1 MELQIQHQE
10 LAPIQANLEQI
21 KEYVQGVVAKY
32 QNASYTD
39 EQMKLAKADRAEL
52 RHLKEDIDTK
62 RKQVKAAW
70 NAPYL
75 AFETQIKEITALI
88 EEPVALIDGQ
98 IKEWEERRKAERRNK
113 LEDVFNRFNQFGA
126 LISFESMVEPEML
139 KMSITDSKATT
150 LLTRKMEKVTEE
162 IAQLESVVDTQ
173 FRTECVAV
181 YTKTLNLAQA
191 ILHANTLK
199 AEKAKQEAVLGEVGQ
214 EPQNP
219 PAKPLQEAQDEIE
232 DIFADMPMADPAQRP
247 ETRRFIITGTPAQV
261 NELKRLAAEI
271 GLKMR
276 EVF

>member
-1 MELQIQHQE
+1 MELEIQHQE

-21 KEYVQGVVAKY
+21 KGYVLGVVAKY

-75 AFETQIKEITALI
+75 AFETKIKEITALI
-88 EEPVALIDGQ
+88 DEPVALIDGQ

-113 LEDVFNRFNQFGA
+113 LEGVFNQHNPFGA
-126 LISFESMVEPEML
+126 LLPFENVLEPEML

-150 LLTRKMEKVTEE
+150 LLARKMEKVTEE
-162 IAQLESVVDTQ
+162 MAQLESLVDPQ

-181 YTKTLNLAQA
+181 YTQTLNLAQA

-199 AEKAKQEAVLGEVGQ
+199 AEKAKQEAVLGAV
-214 EPQNP
+214 EPEP
-219 PAKPLQEAQDEIE
+219 PASKPLQEAQDEVE
-232 DIFADMPMADPAQRP
+232 DIFADMPMSDPAQRP

>member
-1 MELQIQHQE
+1 MELEIQHQE

-21 KEYVQGVVAKY
+21 KGYVLGVVAKY

-75 AFETQIKEITALI
+75 AFETKIKEITALI
-88 EEPVALIDGQ
+88 DEPVALIDGQ

-113 LEDVFNRFNQFGA
+113 LEGVFNQHNPFGA
-126 LISFESMVEPEML
+126 LLPFENVVEPEML

-150 LLTRKMEKVTEE
+150 LLARKMEKVTEE
-162 IAQLESVVDTQ
+162 MAQLESLVDPQ

-181 YTKTLNLAQA
+181 YTQTLNLAQA
-191 ILHANTLK
+191 ILHASTLK
-199 AEKAKQEAVLGEVGQ
+199 AEKAKQEAVLGAV
-214 EPQNP
+214 EPEP
-219 PAKPLQEAQDEIE
+219 PASKPLQEAQDEVE

>member
-21 KEYVQGVVAKY
+21 KEYVLGVVDKY

-88 EEPVALIDGQ
+88 DEPVALIDGQ
-98 IKEWEERRKAERRNK
+98 IKDWEERRKADRREK
-113 LEDVFNRFNQFGA
+113 LEGVFNQFNPFGE
-126 LISFESMVEPEML
+126 LLHFENVVEPEML
-139 KMSITDSKATT
+139 KMSTTDSKATT
-150 LLTRKMEKVTEE
+150 LLTRKLEKITGEM
-162 IAQLESVVDTQ
+162 AQLESVVDPQ

-181 YTKTLNLAQA
+181 YTKTLSLAQA
-191 ILHANTLK
+191 LLHANTLK
-199 AEKAKQEAVLGEVGQ
+199 AEKAKQEAVLGAVET
-214 EPQNP
+214 ET
-219 PAKPLQEAQDEIE
+219 PASKPLQEAQDEVE
-232 DIFADMPMADPAQRP
+232 DIFADMPMSDPAQRP

-261 NELKRLAAEI
+261 NELMRLAAEI

>member
-1 MELQIQHQE
+1 MELEIQHQE

-21 KEYVQGVVAKY
+21 KGYVLGVVNKY

-88 EEPVALIDGQ
+88 DEPVALIDGQ

-139 KMSITDSKATT
+139 KMSITNSKATT

-162 IAQLESVVDTQ
+162 IAQLESVVDPQ

-181 YTKTLNLAQA
+181 YTKTLSLAQA

-199 AEKAKQEAVLGEVGQ
+199 AEKAKQEAVLGAVET
-214 EPQNP
+214 ET
-219 PAKPLQEAQDEIE
+219 PASKPLQEAQDEVE
-232 DIFADMPMADPAQRP
+232 DIFADMPMSDPAQRP

-261 NELKRLAAEI
+261 NELMRLAAEI

>member
-10 LAPIQANLEQI
+10 LAPIQANLDQI
-21 KEYVQGVVAKY
+21 KGYVLGVVDKY

-75 AFETQIKEITALI
+75 AFETKIKEITALI
-88 EEPVALIDGQ
+88 DEPVALIDGQ

-139 KMSITDSKATT
+139 KMSITDSKVTT
-150 LLTRKMEKVTEE
+150 LLACKMEKVAEE
-162 IAQLESVVDTQ
+162 IAQLESVVDPQ
-173 FRTECVAV
+173 FRTECVSV

-199 AEKAKQEAVLGEVGQ
+199 AEKAKQEAVLGEVEQ
-214 EPQNP
+214 EPLNA
-219 PAKPLQEAQDEIE
+219 PAQPLQEAQDEVE
-232 DIFADMPMADPAQRP
+232 DIFADIPMADPSQRP

>member
-21 KEYVQGVVAKY
+21 KGYVLGVVAKY

-39 EQMKLAKADRAEL
+39 EQMKLAKADRADL

-75 AFETQIKEITALI
+75 AFETKIKEITALI
-88 EEPVALIDGQ
+88 DEPVALIDGQ

-139 KMSITDSKATT
+139 KMSTTDNKATT
-150 LLTRKMEKVTEE
+150 LLTRKLEKITGEM
-162 IAQLESVVDTQ
+162 AQLESVVDPA

-181 YTKTLNLAQA
+181 YTQTLNLAQA

-199 AEKAKQEAVLGEVGQ
+199 AEKAKQEAVLGTV
-214 EPQNP
+214 EPEP
-219 PAKPLQEAQDEIE
+219 PAKPLQEAQDEVE

-261 NELKRLAAEI
+261 NELKRLAAGI

>member
-1 MELQIQHQE
+1 MELEIQHQE

-21 KEYVQGVVAKY
+21 KGYVLGVVAKY

-75 AFETQIKEITALI
+75 AFETKIKEITALI
-88 EEPVALIDGQ
+88 DEPVALIDGQ

-113 LEDVFNRFNQFGA
+113 LEGVFNQHNPFGA
-126 LISFESMVEPEML
+126 LLPFENVLEPEML

-150 LLTRKMEKVTEE
+150 LLARKMEKVTEE
-162 IAQLESVVDTQ
+162 MAQLESLVDPQ

-181 YTKTLNLAQA
+181 YTQTLNLAQA

-199 AEKAKQEAVLGEVGQ
+199 AEKAKQEAVLGAV
-214 EPQNP
+214 EPEP
-219 PAKPLQEAQDEIE
+219 PASKPLQEAQDEVE
-232 DIFADMPMADPAQRP
+232 DIFAEMPMADPAQRP

>member
-21 KEYVQGVVAKY
+21 KGYVLGVVAKY

-88 EEPVALIDGQ
+88 DDPVALIDGQ

-126 LISFESMVEPEML
+126 LISFEKVVEPEML

-162 IAQLESVVDTQ
+162 IAQLESVVDPQ

-181 YTKTLNLAQA
+181 YTQTLNLAQA
-191 ILHANTLK
+191 ILHASTLK
-199 AEKAKQEAVLGEVGQ
+199 AEKAKQEAVLGAV
-214 EPQNP
+214 EPET
-219 PAKPLQEAQDEIE
+219 PASKPLQEAQDEIE
-232 DIFADMPMADPAQRP
+232 DIFADIPMADPDQRP

-261 NELKRLAAEI
+261 NDLKRLAAEM

>member
-21 KEYVQGVVAKY
+21 KGYVLGVVAKY

-75 AFETQIKEITALI
+75 AFETKIKEITALI
-88 EEPVALIDGQ
+88 DEPVALIDGQ
-98 IKEWEERRKAERRNK
+98 IKEWEEMRKAERRNK

-139 KMSITDSKATT
+139 KMSTTDSKATT

-162 IAQLESVVDTQ
+162 MAQLESVVDPQ

-181 YTKTLNLAQA
+181 YTQTLNLAQA
-191 ILHANTLK
+191 ILHASTLK
-199 AEKAKQEAVLGEVGQ
+199 AEKAKQEAVLGAV
-214 EPQNP
+214 EPEP
-219 PAKPLQEAQDEIE
+219 PAKPLQEAQDEVE

-247 ETRRFIITGTPAQV
+247 ETRRFIITGTPEQV
-261 NELKRLAAEI
+261 NELKRLAAGI

>member
-21 KEYVQGVVAKY
+21 KGYVLGVVAKH

-88 EEPVALIDGQ
+88 DEPVALIDGQ
-98 IKEWEERRKAERRNK
+98 IKDWEERRKKARYNA
-113 LEDVFNRFNQFGA
+113 LETVFNKWNSFGP
-126 LISFESMVEPEML
+126 LLEFEKVVDAEML
-139 KMSITDSKATT
+139 KMSTTDSKATT
-150 LLTRKMEKVTEE
+150 LLTRKLEKITGEM
-162 IAQLESVVDTQ
+162 AQLESVVDPA
-173 FRTECVAV
+173 FRTECVAH
-181 YTKTLNLAQA
+181 YTQTLNLAEA
-191 ILHANTLK
+191 ILHEKNLK
-199 AEKAKQEAVLGEVGQ
+199 AQKAKQDAVLGAV
-214 EPQNP
+214 EPEP
-219 PAKPLQEAQDEIE
+219 PASKPLQEAQDEVE

-261 NELKRLAAEI
+261 NELQRHAAQL

>member
-1 MELQIQHQE
+1 MELEIQHQE

-21 KEYVQGVVAKY
+21 KGYVLGVVAKY

-75 AFETQIKEITALI
+75 AFETKIKEITALI
-88 EEPVALIDGQ
+88 DEPVALIDGQ

-113 LEDVFNRFNQFGA
+113 LEGVFNQHNPFGE
-126 LISFESMVEPEML
+126 LLPFENVLEPEML
-139 KMSITDSKATT
+139 KMSTTDSKATT
-150 LLTRKMEKVTEE
+150 LLTRKLEKITGEM
-162 IAQLESVVDTQ
+162 AQLESLVDPQ
-173 FRTECVAV
+173 FRTECMAV
-181 YTKTLNLAQA
+181 YTQTLNLAQA

-199 AEKAKQEAVLGEVGQ
+199 AEKAKQEAVLGAV
-214 EPQNP
+214 EPEP
-219 PAKPLQEAQDEIE
+219 PASKPLQEAQDEVE
-232 DIFADMPMADPAQRP
+232 DIFADMPMSDPAQRP

>member
-10 LAPIQANLEQI
+10 LAPIQANLDQI
-21 KEYVQGVVAKY
+21 KEYVLGVVDKY

-75 AFETQIKEITALI
+75 AFETKIKEITALI
-88 EEPVALIDGQ
+88 DEPVALIDGQ

-113 LEDVFNRFNQFGA
+113 LEGVFNQHNPFGA
-126 LISFESMVEPEML
+126 LLPFENVLEPEML

-150 LLTRKMEKVTEE
+150 LLACKMEKVAEE
-162 IAQLESVVDTQ
+162 MAQLESVVDPQ

-181 YTKTLNLAQA
+181 YTQTLNLAQA
-191 ILHANTLK
+191 ILRANTLK
-199 AEKAKQEAVLGEVGQ
+199 AEKAKQEAVLGAVEQ
-214 EPQNP
+214 EPLNA
-219 PAKPLQEAQDEIE
+219 PAQPLQEAQDEVE

-261 NELKRLAAEI
+261 NELKRLAAGI

>member
-21 KEYVQGVVAKY
+21 KGYVLGVVAKY

-75 AFETQIKEITALI
+75 AFETKIKEITALI
-88 EEPVALIDGQ
+88 DEPVALIDGQ

-113 LEDVFNRFNQFGA
+113 LEGVFNQHNPFGA
-126 LISFESMVEPEML
+126 LLPFENVLEPEML

-150 LLTRKMEKVTEE
+150 LLACKMEKVAEE
-162 IAQLESVVDTQ
+162 MAQLESVVDPQ

-181 YTKTLNLAQA
+181 YTQTLNLAQA
-191 ILHANTLK
+191 ILRANTLK
-199 AEKAKQEAVLGEVGQ
+199 AEKAKQEAVLGAVEL
-214 EPQNP
+214 
-219 PAKPLQEAQDEIE
+219 PASKPLQEAQDEVE

-261 NELKRLAAEI
+261 NELKRLAAGI

>member
-1 MELQIQHQE
+1 MELEIQHQE

-21 KEYVQGVVAKY
+21 KGYVLGVVAKY
-32 QNASYTD
+32 QNASYTG

-88 EEPVALIDGQ
+88 DEPVALIDGQ
-98 IKEWEERRKAERRNK
+98 IKDWEKRQKAERRNK
-113 LEDVFNRFNQFGA
+113 LEGVFNQFN
-126 LISFESMVEPEML
+126 SFGELLHFENVVEPEML

-150 LLTRKMEKVTEE
+150 LLARKMEKATEE
-162 IAQLESVVDTQ
+162 MAQLESLVDPQ

-199 AEKAKQEAVLGEVGQ
+199 AEKAKQEAVLGTV
-214 EPQNP
+214 EPEP
-219 PAKPLQEAQDEIE
+219 PASKPLQEAQDEIE
-232 DIFADMPMADPAQRP
+232 DIFAYMPMADPAQRP

>member
-10 LAPIQANLEQI
+10 LAPIQANLDQI
-21 KEYVQGVVAKY
+21 KEYVLGVVAKY

-88 EEPVALIDGQ
+88 DEPVALIDGQ

-113 LEDVFNRFNQFGA
+113 LEGVFNQFNPFGE
-126 LISFESMVEPEML
+126 LLHFENVVEPEML

-150 LLTRKMEKVTEE
+150 LLARKLEKITGEM
-162 IAQLESVVDTQ
+162 AQLESVVDPQ

-199 AEKAKQEAVLGEVGQ
+199 AEKAKQEAVLGEVET
-214 EPQNP
+214 EPLNP
-219 PAKPLQEAQDEIE
+219 SAQPLQEAQDEIE

-261 NELKRLAAEI
+261 NELKRHAAQL

>member
-21 KEYVQGVVAKY
+21 KGYVLGAVAKY

-88 EEPVALIDGQ
+88 DEPVALIDGK

-113 LEDVFNRFNQFGA
+113 LEGVFNQHNPFGA
-126 LISFESMVEPEML
+126 LLPFENVLEPEML

-150 LLTRKMEKVTEE
+150 LLARKMEKVTEE
-162 IAQLESVVDTQ
+162 MAQLESLVDPQ

-181 YTKTLNLAQA
+181 YTQTLNLAQA
-191 ILHANTLK
+191 ILHASTLK
-199 AEKAKQEAVLGEVGQ
+199 AEKAKQEAVLGAV
-214 EPQNP
+214 EPEP
-219 PAKPLQEAQDEIE
+219 PASKPLQEAQDEIE
-232 DIFADMPMADPAQRP
+232 DIFADMPMSDPAQRP

-261 NELKRLAAEI
+261 NELKRLAAGI

>member
-21 KEYVQGVVAKY
+21 KEYVLGVVSKY

-39 EQMKLAKADRAEL
+39 EQMKLAKEDRAEL

-75 AFETQIKEITALI
+75 AFETKIKEITALI
-88 EEPVALIDGQ
+88 DEPVALIDGQ

-113 LEDVFNRFNQFGA
+113 LEGVFNQHNPFGA
-126 LISFESMVEPEML
+126 LLPFENVLEPEML

-150 LLTRKMEKVTEE
+150 LLARKMEKVTEE
-162 IAQLESVVDTQ
+162 MAQLESLVDPQ

-181 YTKTLNLAQA
+181 YTQTLNLAQA

-199 AEKAKQEAVLGEVGQ
+199 AEKAKQEAVLGAV
-214 EPQNP
+214 EPEP
-219 PAKPLQEAQDEIE
+219 PASKPLQEAQDEVE
-232 DIFADMPMADPAQRP
+232 DIFADMPMSDPAQRP
-247 ETRRFIITGTPAQV
+247 ETRRFIITGTAAQV
-261 NELKRLAAEI
+261 NELKRLAADI

>member
-21 KEYVQGVVAKY
+21 KGYVLGVVAKY

-88 EEPVALIDGQ
+88 DEPVALIDGQ

-162 IAQLESVVDTQ
+162 MAQLESVVDPQ

-181 YTKTLNLAQA
+181 YTQTLNLAQA

-199 AEKAKQEAVLGEVGQ
+199 AEKAKQDAVLGTVEQ
-214 EPQNP
+214 EPLNA
-219 PAKPLQEAQDEIE
+219 PAQPLQEAQDEVE

-261 NELKRLAAEI
+261 NELMRLAAEI

>member
-1 MELQIQHQE
+1 MELEIQHQE

-21 KEYVQGVVAKY
+21 KGYVLGVVAKY

-75 AFETQIKEITALI
+75 AFETKIKEITALI
-88 EEPVALIDGQ
+88 DEPVALIDGQ

-113 LEDVFNRFNQFGA
+113 LEGVFNQHNPFGA
-126 LISFESMVEPEML
+126 LLPFENVLEPEML

-150 LLTRKMEKVTEE
+150 LLARKMEKVTEE
-162 IAQLESVVDTQ
+162 MAQLESLVAPQ

-181 YTKTLNLAQA
+181 YTQTLNLAQA

-199 AEKAKQEAVLGEVGQ
+199 AEKAKQEAVLGAV
-214 EPQNP
+214 EPEP
-219 PAKPLQEAQDEIE
+219 PASKPLQEAQDEVE

>member
-1 MELQIQHQE
+1 MELEIQHQE

-21 KEYVQGVVAKY
+21 KGYVLGVVAKY

-75 AFETQIKEITALI
+75 AFETKIKEITALI
-88 EEPVALIDGQ
+88 DEPVALIDGQ

-113 LEDVFNRFNQFGA
+113 LEGVFNQHNPFGA
-126 LISFESMVEPEML
+126 LLPFENVLEPEML

-150 LLTRKMEKVTEE
+150 LLARKMEKVTEE
-162 IAQLESVVDTQ
+162 MAQLESLVDPQ

-181 YTKTLNLAQA
+181 YTQTLNLAQA
-191 ILHANTLK
+191 ILHASTLK
-199 AEKAKQEAVLGEVGQ
+199 AEKAKQEAVLGAV
-214 EPQNP
+214 EPEP
-219 PAKPLQEAQDEIE
+219 PASKPLQEAQDEVE

>member
-21 KEYVQGVVAKY
+21 KGYVLGVVAKY

-39 EQMKLAKADRAEL
+39 EQMKLAKADRADL

-75 AFETQIKEITALI
+75 AFETKIKEITALI
-88 EEPVALIDGQ
+88 DEPVALIDGQ

-139 KMSITDSKATT
+139 KMSTTDNKATT
-150 LLTRKMEKVTEE
+150 LLTRKLEKITGEM
-162 IAQLESVVDTQ
+162 AQLESVVDPA
-173 FRTECVAV
+173 FRTACVAV
-181 YTKTLNLAQA
+181 YTQTLNLAQA

-261 NELKRLAAEI
+261 NELKRLAAGI

>member
-1 MELQIQHQE
+1 MELEIQHQE

-21 KEYVQGVVAKY
+21 KGYVQGVVAKY
-32 QNASYTD
+32 QNATYTD

-75 AFETQIKEITALI
+75 AFETKIKEITALI
-88 EEPVALIDGQ
+88 DEPVALIDGQ

-113 LEDVFNRFNQFGA
+113 LEGVFNQHNPFGA
-126 LISFESMVEPEML
+126 LLPFENVLEPEML
-139 KMSITDSKATT
+139 KMSTTDSKATT
-150 LLTRKMEKVTEE
+150 LLTRKLEKITGEM
-162 IAQLESVVDTQ
+162 AQLESLVDPQ

-181 YTKTLNLAQA
+181 YTQTLNLAQA

-199 AEKAKQEAVLGEVGQ
+199 AEKAKQEAVLGAV
-214 EPQNP
+214 EPEP
-219 PAKPLQEAQDEIE
+219 PASKPLQEAQDEVE
-232 DIFADMPMADPAQRP
+232 DIFADMPMSDPAQRP

>member
-21 KEYVQGVVAKY
+21 KGYVQGVVAKY
-32 QNASYTD
+32 QNATYTD
-39 EQMKLAKADRAEL
+39 EQMKLAKADRADL
-52 RHLKEDIDTK
+52 KRLKEDIDTK

-75 AFETQIKEITALI
+75 AFETKIKEITALI
-88 EEPVALIDGQ
+88 DDPVALIDGQ

-113 LEDVFNRFNQFGA
+113 LEGVFNQHNPFGA
-126 LISFESMVEPEML
+126 LIPFENVLEPEML

-150 LLTRKMEKVTEE
+150 LLARKMEKVTEE
-162 IAQLESVVDTQ
+162 MAQLESVVDPQ
-173 FRTECVAV
+173 FRTECVAH
-181 YTKTLNLAQA
+181 YTQTLNLAEA
-191 ILHANTLK
+191 ILHEKNLK
-199 AEKAKQEAVLGEVGQ
+199 AQKAKQDAVLGTV
-214 EPQNP
+214 EPL
-219 PAKPLQEAQDEIE
+219 PLPTQPMQEAQAEIE

-247 ETRRFIITGTPAQV
+247 ETRRFIITGTAAQV
-261 NELKRLAAEI
+261 NELQRHAAQL

>member
-1 MELQIQHQE
+1 MELEIQHQE

-21 KEYVQGVVAKY
+21 KGYVLGVVAKY

-75 AFETQIKEITALI
+75 AFETKIKEITALI
-88 EEPVALIDGQ
+88 DEPVALIDGQ

-113 LEDVFNRFNQFGA
+113 LEGVFNQHNPFGA
-126 LISFESMVEPEML
+126 LLPFENVLEPEML
-139 KMSITDSKATT
+139 KMSTTDSKATT
-150 LLTRKMEKVTEE
+150 LLTRKLEKITGEM
-162 IAQLESVVDTQ
+162 AQLESLVDPQ
-173 FRTECVAV
+173 FRTECMAV
-181 YTKTLNLAQA
+181 YTQTLNLAQA

-199 AEKAKQEAVLGEVGQ
+199 AEKAKQEAVLGAV
-214 EPQNP
+214 EPEP
-219 PAKPLQEAQDEIE
+219 PASKPLQEAQDEVE
-232 DIFADMPMADPAQRP
+232 DIFADMPMSDPAQRP

>member
-1 MELQIQHQE
+1 MELEIQHQE

-21 KEYVQGVVAKY
+21 KGYVLGVVAKY
-32 QNASYTD
+32 QNASYTG

-88 EEPVALIDGQ
+88 DEPVALIDGQ

-113 LEDVFNRFNQFGA
+113 LEGVFNQHNPFGA
-126 LISFESMVEPEML
+126 LLPFENVLEPEML

-150 LLTRKMEKVTEE
+150 LLARKMEKVTEE
-162 IAQLESVVDTQ
+162 MAQLESVVDPQ

-181 YTKTLNLAQA
+181 YTQTLNLAQA
-191 ILHANTLK
+191 ILHASTLK
-199 AEKAKQEAVLGEVGQ
+199 AEKAKQEAVLGAV
-214 EPQNP
+214 EPEP
-219 PAKPLQEAQDEIE
+219 PASKPLQEAQDEVE

-261 NELKRLAAEI
+261 QELRSLAQQI
-271 GLKMR
+271 GAKMR
-276 EVF
+276 EIL

>member
-21 KEYVQGVVAKY
+21 KGYVLGVVAKY

-39 EQMKLAKADRAEL
+39 EQMKLAKADRADL

-75 AFETQIKEITALI
+75 AFETKIKEITALI
-88 EEPVALIDGQ
+88 DEPVALIDGQ

-139 KMSITDSKATT
+139 KMSTTDNKATT
-150 LLTRKMEKVTEE
+150 LLTRKLEKITGEM
-162 IAQLESVVDTQ
+162 AQLESVVDPA

-181 YTKTLNLAQA
+181 YTQTLNLAQA

-261 NELKRLAAEI
+261 NELKRLAAGI

>member
-1 MELQIQHQE
+1 MELEIQHQE

-21 KEYVQGVVAKY
+21 KGYVLGVVAKY

-75 AFETQIKEITALI
+75 AFETKIKEITALI
-88 EEPVALIDGQ
+88 DEPVALIDGQ

-113 LEDVFNRFNQFGA
+113 LEGVFNQHNPFGA
-126 LISFESMVEPEML
+126 LLPFENVLEPEML

-150 LLTRKMEKVTEE
+150 LLARKMEKVTEE
-162 IAQLESVVDTQ
+162 MAQLESLVDPQ

-181 YTKTLNLAQA
+181 YTQTLNLAQA

-199 AEKAKQEAVLGEVGQ
+199 AEKAKQEAVLGAV
-214 EPQNP
+214 EPEP
-219 PAKPLQEAQDEIE
+219 PASKPLQEAQDEVE